1 MKRGLSLLFAVLA
14 SLAVPVFAHA
24 APTVALGAGSTVVIQ
39 QASGASP
46 GQCALAAVGTDAQG
60 RTLGLTAGHCAQ
72 VGERIL
78 TADRRTVVGTVVT
91 SKRFPGDGVFV
102 YDAVD
107 YAVIEFTDVVRPAR
121 ITPVAITGI
130 GRPAAGEIVCKFAD
144 GNVDPGERCGV
155 VDRTAPREF
164 SALLFGS
171 FGDSGGP
178 VYAGGHLIGILSRP
192 SGVPF
197 VSGVISTRVDAAIAD
212 AASSGAIGATFRPL
226 A

>member
-14 SLAVPVFAHA
+14 SLAVPTTAHA
-24 APTVALGAGSTVVIQ
+24 ASTVPLGAGSTVVIQ

-60 RTLGLTAGHCAQ
+60 RTLGLTAGHCAV
-72 VGERIL
+72 VGDRIL

-102 YDAVD
+102 FDALD
-107 YAVIEFTDVVRPAR
+107 YAFIEFTDVVRPAR
-121 ITPVAITGI
+121 TTPVAISGV
-130 GRPAAGEIVCKFAD
+130 GRPTVGEVVCKYGAGD
-144 GNVDPGERCGV
+144 VDPGERCGV

-178 VYAGGHLIGILSRP
+178 VHAGGQLIGILSRP
-192 SGVPF
+192 SGIPY
-197 VSGVISTRVDAAIAD
+197 VSGVISTRADAAIAD
-212 AASSGAIGATFRPL
+212 AARTGAIGGTFRPL

>member
-1 MKRGLSLLFAVLA
+1 MTRVLSLLFTVLA
-14 SLAVPVFAHA
+14 SLAVPVTAEA
-24 APTVALGAGSTVVIQ
+24 APAVALGAGSTVVIE

-60 RTLGLTAGHCAQ
+60 RSLGLTAGHCAS

-78 TADRRTVVGTVVT
+78 TADRRTVVGMVVT

-102 YDAVD
+102 YDALD
-107 YAVIEFTDVVRPAR
+107 YAVIEFTDVVRPTR
-121 ITPVAITGI
+121 TTPVVLTGI
-130 GRPAAGEIVCKFAD
+130 GRPTVGEVVCKFAD
-144 GNVDPGERCGV
+144 GDVDPGERCGV

-178 VYAGGHLIGILSRP
+178 VYVGGRLLGVLSRP
-192 SGVPF
+192 SGVPY
-197 VSGVISTRVDAAIAD
+197 VSGIIATRADAAIAD
-212 AASSGAIGATFRPL
+212 AARSGAIGGTFRPV

>member
-1 MKRGLSLLFAVLA
+1 MKRGLLLLFAVVA
-14 SLAVPVFAHA
+14 SLAVPETAQA

-60 RTLGLTAGHCAQ
+60 RSLGLTAGHCVS

-91 SKRFPGDGVFV
+91 SKRFPGEGVFV
-102 YDAVD
+102 YDALD
-107 YAVIEFTDVVRPAR
+107 YAFIRFTDAVRPAR
-121 ITPVAITGI
+121 TTPVAITGI
-130 GRPAAGEIVCKFAD
+130 GRPTPGEIVCKYAD

-178 VYAGGHLIGILSRP
+178 VYAGGRLLGVLSRP
-192 SGVPF
+192 SGVPY
-197 VSGVISTRVDAAIAD
+197 VSGVIATRAD
-212 AASSGAIGATFRPL
+212 AAVADAARSGAIGGTFRPL